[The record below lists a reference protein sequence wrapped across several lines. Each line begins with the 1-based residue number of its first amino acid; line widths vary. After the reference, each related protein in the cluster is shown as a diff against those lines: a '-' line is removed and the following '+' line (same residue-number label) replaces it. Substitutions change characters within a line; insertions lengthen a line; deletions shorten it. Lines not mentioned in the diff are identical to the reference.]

1 MAGQVRVESW
11 TAGKDAAGAQAVRV
25 VLAHPGKRNA
35 MSRAMWRQLRSV
47 FEELQLRP
55 GLRCIVLQGEGEAF
69 CAGGDISEYADFRF
83 HPESLAAFHEGE
95 VWPALHAML
104 QCDVPL
110 VAAIEGACMGAGV
123 ELASCCDSRLAADTA
138 QFGAPIAKLG
148 FPMAPRE
155 AALVLSEVGP
165 AKTRQ
170 MLLEAAVFGA
180 DQMPPGRP
188 AAGRA
193 GAHGGPHL
201 WPGPPGRPHDQA
213 TAACA
218 GRRRCPGPGAAAA
231 LCLCRFCRAPRRHC
245 RLCSQ
250 EKSPVLTLPAR
261 ASGPAAGAKETTNHV
276 DQHDQRQP
284 VLRAARSL
292 S

>member
-11 TAGKDAAGAQAVRV
+11 TAGEAASRAQAVRV

-47 FEELQLRP
+47 FEDLQRQP

-83 HPESLAAFHEGE
+83 QHESLAAFHEGE

-110 VAAIEGACMGAGV
+110 VAAIDGACMGAGV
-123 ELASCCDSRLAADTA
+123 ELASCCDTRLATDRA

-148 FPMAPRE
+148 FPMAPKE
-155 AALVLSEVGP
+155 AALVLSQVGP

-180 DQMPPGRP
+180 EQMLASGFLSQVHP
-188 AAGRA
+188 AAQLQAQLERSVARICGLAPQAARMTKQLLRA
-193 GAHGGPHL
+193 LAEGDA
-201 WPGPPGRPHDQA
+201 QA
-213 TAACA
+213 
-218 GRRRCPGPGAAAA
+218 
-231 LCLCRFCRAPRRHC
+231 
-245 RLCSQ
+245 
-250 EKSPVLTLPAR
+250 PVLQQPYAYADSAEHR
-261 ASGPAAGAKETTNHV
+261 EGIAAFVAK
-276 DQHDQRQP
+276 
-284 VLRAARSL
+284 RSPQL
-292 S
+292 

>member
-11 TAGKDAAGAQAVRV
+11 TAGEDAADAQAVRV

-47 FEELQLRP
+47 FEDLQHRP

-110 VAAIEGACMGAGV
+110 VAAIDGACMGAGV

-155 AALVLSEVGP
+155 AALVLSQVGP

-180 DQMPPGRP
+180 DQMQASGFLSQVLP
-188 AAGRA
+188 AAQLQAELARTVARICGLAPQAARMTKQLLRA
-193 GAHGGPHL
+193 LADGDA
-201 WPGPPGRPHDQA
+201 QA
-213 TAACA
+213 
-218 GRRRCPGPGAAAA
+218 
-231 LCLCRFCRAPRRHC
+231 
-245 RLCSQ
+245 
-250 EKSPVLTLPAR
+250 PVLQQPYAYADSAEHR
-261 ASGPAAGAKETTNHV
+261 EGIAAFVAK
-276 DQHDQRQP
+276 
-284 VLRAARSL
+284 RSPQF
-292 S
+292 